1 MARDAPAKP
10 ALAGPQEALW
20 QYLQG
25 LLNEVT
31 LTEGADT
38 ALGAE
43 LPASMPTP
51 APAVTAAVLK
61 PAEPAPPVLAEP
73 PGPRVPEWGRQSFQ
87 CLEFAAG
94 GMRLGLP
101 LERLRGIAPWTGE
114 LTRLP
119 GMPPWQLG
127 LLKFRGHQVGVL
139 DLGRLLQPKR
149 SAASPNR
156 GHVLL
161 LSGMDWGLACEHLA
175 APLWVAPSAI
185 RWRRVP
191 GRPPCIAGVLVER
204 LLPILDTEE
213 VLARIADGRSP
224 PG

>member
-1 MARDAPAKP
+1 MERDAPARP
-10 ALAGPQEALW
+10 ALAEPQEALW

-25 LLNEVT
+25 LLNEAA
-31 LTEGADT
+31 LTDGADAT
-38 ALGAE
+38 PEAE
-43 LPASMPTP
+43 RPEP

-61 PAEPAPPVLAEP
+61 PAEPAPHVLAQP
-73 PGPRVPEWGRQSFQ
+73 PAPRVPEWGRQSFQ
-87 CLEFAAG
+87 CLEFATG

-101 LERLRGIAPWTGE
+101 LERLRGIAPWGGE

-139 DLGRLLQPKR
+139 DLGRLLQPG
-149 SAASPNR
+149 AGATPPAR

-213 VLARIADGRSP
+213 ILAHIAGERGPS
-224 PG
+224 G